1 MVVMLR
7 KSILLLSV
15 VVSSYATF
23 AQTKSYV
30 EGMRAYR
37 KMYVDSHEVVKNGD
51 KQYMHFFAI
60 DPGFRVTS
68 NFTPAKNAKWF
79 AMKTSGTETQT
90 YRKYGVLTFKIHD
103 TTVRLTVYQSQSLM
117 TSTDY
122 ADYLF
127 IPFTD
132 NTSGNESYGG
142 GRYLDYK
149 ISDIKN
155 NKLLLDFN
163 KAYNPYC
170 AYTTGY
176 NCPIPPAEN
185 DLKVAIKAGEKAF
198 EKKH

>member
-1 MVVMLR
+1 
-7 KSILLLSV
+7 
-15 VVSSYATF
+15 
-23 AQTKSYV
+23 
-30 EGMRAYR
+30 
-37 KMYVDSHEVVKNGD
+37 
-51 KQYMHFFAI
+51 
-60 DPGFRVTS
+60 
-68 NFTPAKNAKWF
+68 
-79 AMKTSGTETQT
+79 
-90 YRKYGVLTFKIHD
+90 
-103 TTVRLTVYQSQSLM
+103 M